1 MNIYQSATIT
11 EVIRYLLQSFRVYIP
26 YSSIDI
32 SEAIAEQIKMEVKN
46 ILFRPRNDATALTD
60 ISGDLETYFELKK
73 RKSKVW

>member
-1 MNIYQSATIT
+1 MNIHQSATIT

-26 YSSIDI
+26 YSSINI

-46 ILFRPRNDATALTD
+46 ILFRPRNDATALMD

-73 RKSKVW
+73 RKNKV